1 MTDQI
6 KINVNGSEINSEPD
20 QLIIEACEDSGIH
33 IPRFCWHKR
42 MDPVGMCRMCLVEI
56 ETPRGKALVPSCTTK
71 VSEDLVVDTESDV
84 VKKAQEGVLEFL
96 LINHP
101 LDCPVCDKAGECPL
115 QDQTMA
121 YGPGESRFV
130 EDKRHFE
137 KPIPISEIILL
148 DRERCILCARCT
160 RFSDEI
166 SGDPLIEF
174 IQRGNKT
181 QVNTFPDE
189 PFRSY
194 FSGNTVQICPVGA
207 LTSSSYRFKA
217 RPWDLKKVSSTSN
230 CSSVGCSVELNVSQN
245 KMLRILGEDNEYTN
259 QGWLSDKGR
268 YNFEYLHSEKR
279 IQSPLLVDNPSKE
292 LSVNE
297 SMEIIGDQI
306 LTDIDTNISFI
317 VGHNSTNEEYFAL
330 NSFINSLNENKKETS
345 IQDLNVYISD
355 DYLHEGYFDDSYSL
369 GQIKDLDSADTIILW
384 SQDIKDNLPTLYL
397 RIKQAVKNGKKL
409 IIFGHTNT
417 AMKNLSEEYFGEEV
431 VSKNFEFNIEISDIP
446 NLSRLINGKEV
457 LAIVGKSSPIQNM
470 EPVSKLINHLNENSN
485 LKILNCFAKGNTF
498 GAFQN
503 FDLVKGM
510 NDFVDEFDSSRR
522 NLIFIIGSNPVNNSV
537 YSQKI
542 KNHLISADYVVAL
555 DLFKN
560 ETTELAD
567 IILPTTSFT
576 EKEGTF
582 TNLEMRTLMQNKILP
597 APGSS
602 LNEWEYWAMLLGKVG
617 LEQSYDSEIQL
628 NSLLCEGYT
637 NKDNLPSFDNLNKPS
652 NLDGIM
658 NSKPIKIET
667 KNNRL
672 ENLEILFVHR
682 LYGDTSSQIN
692 SPSISM
698 LGSERFIE
706 MNSATFYG
714 SYMLISNVVTL
725 SQDDNSIQV
734 NVNINDSLPDNLLV
748 IPINRRGFQNLDPEK
763 KVELE
768 VARSREQV
776 SVSGADS
783 CIN

>member
-6 KINVNGSEINSEPD
+6 KINVNGSEISSKPD

-56 ETPRGKALVPSCTTK
+56 ETPRGKALVPSSTTK

-230 CSSVGCSVELNVSQN
+230 CSSVGDSVELNVSQN
-245 KMLRILGEDNEYTN
+245 KMLRILGEDNEFTN

-268 YNFEYLHSEKR
+268 YNFEYLHSDKR
-279 IQSPLLVDNPSKE
+279 IETPILVKNSNKELTINETMELISNEILTSDNP
-292 LSVNE
+292 
-297 SMEIIGDQI
+297 
-306 LTDIDTNISFI
+306 NISFI
-317 VGHNSTNEEYFAL
+317 VGHNSTNEEYYAL
-330 NSFINSLNENKKETS
+330 NKFAENLNKVENENTVS
-345 IQDLNVYISD
+345 NINFYLSD
-355 DYLHEGYFDDSYSL
+355 DYLYNGFFNDDYSL
-369 GQIKDLDSADTIILW
+369 GEIKDLDSADTIILW

-397 RIKQAVKNGKKL
+397 RIKQAVRNGKKL
-409 IIFGHTNT
+409 LIFGHTNT
-417 AMKNLSEEYFGEEV
+417 AIKQLSEEYYGENIV
-431 VSKNFEFNIEISDIP
+431 TNNFEFNVEISDIP
-446 NLSRLINGKEV
+446 NLSKYIDGKDV
-457 LAIVGKSSPIQNM
+457 LAIVGKASPLQNVN
-470 EPVSKLINHLNENSN
+470 PIFQLVKHLDQNSN
-485 LKILNCFAKGNTF
+485 LKILNCFSKGNTL
-498 GAFQN
+498 GALQN
-503 FDLVKGM
+503 LDIVKGL
-510 NDFVDEFDSSRR
+510 NEFITEFDSSKK
-522 NLIFIIGSNPVNNSV
+522 NIVFTVGSNPVNNSI
-537 YSQKI
+537 YSLKI
-542 KNHLISADYVVAL
+542 KETLIDADFVVSL

-560 ETTELAD
+560 ETTELYD
-567 IILPTTSFT
+567 IILPTTTFG

-597 APGSS
+597 TPGSA
-602 LNEWEYWAMLLGKVG
+602 LNEWEYWLILSNKMKLF
-617 LEQSYDSEIQL
+617 ESYGTEAEL
-628 NSLLCEGYT
+628 NSMLC
-637 NKDNLPSFDNLNKPS
+637 KDYIDNDNIPSFDNLNKPS
-652 NLDGIM
+652 NLDGIL
-658 NSKPIKIET
+658 NSKTINIEVENVDST
-667 KNNRL
+667 
-672 ENLEILFVHR
+672 NLEILFVHR
-682 LYGDTSSQIN
+682 LYGDSSSQIN

-706 MNSATFYG
+706 MNSATYFG
-714 SYMLISNVVTL
+714 SYMLNSDVVTL
-725 SQDDNSIQV
+725 IQENNSIQV
-734 NVNINDSLPDNLLV
+734 NVNINENLPDNLLV
-748 IPINRRGFQNLDPEK
+748 IPINRRGFQDLNPEK

-768 VARSREQV
+768 VAKNREQL
-776 SVSGADS
+776 SVT
-783 CIN
+783 

>member
-6 KINVNGSEINSEPD
+6 KINVNGSEISSKPD

-230 CSSVGCSVELNVSQN
+230 CSSVGDSVELNVSQN
-245 KMLRILGEDNEYTN
+245 KMLRILGEDNEFTN

-268 YNFEYLHSEKR
+268 YNFEYLHSDKR
-279 IQSPLLVDNPSKE
+279 IETPLLVKNSNKELTINETMELISNEILTSDNP
-292 LSVNE
+292 
-297 SMEIIGDQI
+297 
-306 LTDIDTNISFI
+306 NISFI
-317 VGHNSTNEEYFAL
+317 VGHNSTNEEYYAL
-330 NSFINSLNENKKETS
+330 NKFAENLNKVENENTVS
-345 IQDLNVYISD
+345 NINFYLSD
-355 DYLHEGYFDDSYSL
+355 DYLYNGFFNDDYSL
-369 GQIKDLDSADTIILW
+369 GEIKDLDSADTIILW
-384 SQDIKDNLPTLYL
+384 AQDIKDNLPTLYL
-397 RIKQAVKNGKKL
+397 RIKQAVRNGKKL
-409 IIFGHTNT
+409 LIFGHTNT
-417 AMKNLSEEYFGEEV
+417 AIKQLSEEYYGENIV
-431 VSKNFEFNIEISDIP
+431 TNNFEFNVEISDIP
-446 NLSRLINGKEV
+446 NLSKYIDGKDV
-457 LAIVGKSSPIQNM
+457 LAIVGKASPLQNVN
-470 EPVSKLINHLNENSN
+470 PIFQLVKHLDQNSN
-485 LKILNCFAKGNTF
+485 LKILNCFSKGNTL
-498 GAFQN
+498 GALQN
-503 FDLVKGM
+503 LDIVKGL
-510 NDFVDEFDSSRR
+510 NEFITEFDSSKK
-522 NLIFIIGSNPVNNSV
+522 NIVFTVGSNPVNNSI
-537 YSQKI
+537 YSHKI
-542 KNHLISADYVVAL
+542 KETLIDADFVVSL

-560 ETTELAD
+560 ETTELSD
-567 IILPTTSFT
+567 IILPTTTFG

-597 APGSS
+597 TPGSA
-602 LNEWEYWAMLLGKVG
+602 LNEWEYWLILSNKMNLL
-617 LEQSYDSEIQL
+617 ESYGTEAEL
-628 NSLLCEGYT
+628 NSMLC
-637 NKDNLPSFDNLNKPS
+637 KDYIDNGNIPSFDNLNKPS
-652 NLDGIM
+652 NLDGIL
-658 NSKPIKIET
+658 NSKTINIEVENVDST
-667 KNNRL
+667 
-672 ENLEILFVHR
+672 NLEILFVHR
-682 LYGDTSSQIN
+682 LYGDSSSQIN

-706 MNSATFYG
+706 MNSATYFG
-714 SYMLISNVVTL
+714 SYMLNSDVVTL
-725 SQDDNSIQV
+725 IQENNSIQV
-734 NVNINDSLPDNLLV
+734 NVNINENLPDNLLV
-748 IPINRRGFQNLDPEK
+748 VPINRRGFQDLNPEK

-768 VARSREQV
+768 AAKSREQL
-776 SVSGADS
+776 SVT
-783 CIN
+783 

>member
-6 KINVNGSEINSEPD
+6 KINVNGSEISSKPD

-230 CSSVGCSVELNVSQN
+230 CSSVGDSVELNVSQN
-245 KMLRILGEDNEYTN
+245 KMLRILGEDNEFTN

-268 YNFEYLHSEKR
+268 YNFEYLHSDKR
-279 IQSPLLVDNPSKE
+279 IETPLLVKNSNKELTINETMELISNEILTSDNP
-292 LSVNE
+292 
-297 SMEIIGDQI
+297 
-306 LTDIDTNISFI
+306 NISFI
-317 VGHNSTNEEYFAL
+317 VGHNSTNEEYYAL
-330 NSFINSLNENKKETS
+330 NKFAENLNKVENENTVS
-345 IQDLNVYISD
+345 NINFYLSD
-355 DYLHEGYFDDSYSL
+355 DYLYNGFFNDDYSL
-369 GQIKDLDSADTIILW
+369 GEIKDLDSADTIILW
-384 SQDIKDNLPTLYL
+384 AQDIKDNLPTLYL
-397 RIKQAVKNGKKL
+397 RIKQAVRNGKKL
-409 IIFGHTNT
+409 LIFGHTNT
-417 AMKNLSEEYFGEEV
+417 AIKQLSEEYYGENIV
-431 VSKNFEFNIEISDIP
+431 TNNFEFNVEISDIP
-446 NLSRLINGKEV
+446 NLSKYIDGKDV
-457 LAIVGKSSPIQNM
+457 LAIVGKASPLQNVN
-470 EPVSKLINHLNENSN
+470 PIFQLVKHLDQNSN
-485 LKILNCFAKGNTF
+485 LKILNCFSKGNTF
-498 GAFQN
+498 GALQN
-503 FDLVKGM
+503 LDIVKGL
-510 NDFVDEFDSSRR
+510 NEFVTEFDSSKK
-522 NLIFIIGSNPVNNSV
+522 NIVFTVGSNPVNNSI
-537 YSQKI
+537 YSHKI
-542 KNHLISADYVVAL
+542 KETLIDSDFVVSL

-560 ETTELAD
+560 ETTELSD
-567 IILPTTSFT
+567 IILPTTTFG

-597 APGSS
+597 TPGSA
-602 LNEWEYWAMLLGKVG
+602 LNEWEYWLILSNKMNLL
-617 LEQSYDSEIQL
+617 ESYGTEAEL
-628 NSLLCEGYT
+628 NSMLC
-637 NKDNLPSFDNLNKPS
+637 KDYIDNDNIPSFDNLNKPS
-652 NLDGIM
+652 NLDGIL
-658 NSKPIKIET
+658 NSKTINIEVENVDST
-667 KNNRL
+667 
-672 ENLEILFVHR
+672 NLEILFVHR
-682 LYGDTSSQIN
+682 LYGDSSSQIN

-706 MNSATFYG
+706 MNSATYFG
-714 SYMLISNVVTL
+714 SYMLNSDVVTL
-725 SQDDNSIQV
+725 IQENNSIQV
-734 NVNINDSLPDNLLV
+734 NVNINENLPDNLLV
-748 IPINRRGFQNLDPEK
+748 VPINRRGFQDLNPEK

-768 VARSREQV
+768 AAKSREQL
-776 SVSGADS
+776 SVT
-783 CIN
+783 

>member
-6 KINVNGSEINSEPD
+6 KINVNGSEISSKPD

-230 CSSVGCSVELNVSQN
+230 CSSVGDSVELNVSQN
-245 KMLRILGEDNEYTN
+245 KMLRILGEDNEFTN

-268 YNFEYLHSEKR
+268 YNFEYLHSDKR
-279 IQSPLLVDNPSKE
+279 IETPLLVKNSNKELTINETMELISNEILTSDNP
-292 LSVNE
+292 
-297 SMEIIGDQI
+297 
-306 LTDIDTNISFI
+306 NISFI
-317 VGHNSTNEEYFAL
+317 VGHNSTNEEYYAL
-330 NSFINSLNENKKETS
+330 NKFAENLNKVENENTVS
-345 IQDLNVYISD
+345 NINFYLSD
-355 DYLHEGYFDDSYSL
+355 DYLYNGFFNDDYSL
-369 GQIKDLDSADTIILW
+369 GEIKDLDSADTIILW
-384 SQDIKDNLPTLYL
+384 AQDIKDNLPTLYL
-397 RIKQAVKNGKKL
+397 RIKQAVRNGKKL
-409 IIFGHTNT
+409 LIFGHTNT
-417 AMKNLSEEYFGEEV
+417 AIKQLSEEYYGENIV
-431 VSKNFEFNIEISDIP
+431 TNNFEFNVEISDIP
-446 NLSRLINGKEV
+446 NLSKYIDGKDV
-457 LAIVGKSSPIQNM
+457 LAIVGKASPLQNVN
-470 EPVSKLINHLNENSN
+470 PIFQLVKHLDQNSN
-485 LKILNCFAKGNTF
+485 LKILNCFSKGNTL
-498 GAFQN
+498 GALQN
-503 FDLVKGM
+503 LDIVKGL
-510 NDFVDEFDSSRR
+510 NEFLTEFDSSKK
-522 NLIFIIGSNPVNNSV
+522 NIVFTVGSNPVNNSI
-537 YSQKI
+537 YSHKI
-542 KNHLISADYVVAL
+542 KEALIDSDFVVSL

-560 ETTELAD
+560 ETTELSD
-567 IILPTTSFT
+567 IILPTTTFG

-597 APGSS
+597 TPGSA
-602 LNEWEYWAMLLGKVG
+602 LNEWEYWLILSNKMNLL
-617 LEQSYDSEIQL
+617 ESYGTEAEL
-628 NSLLCEGYT
+628 NSMLC
-637 NKDNLPSFDNLNKPS
+637 KDYIDNGNIPSFDNLNKPS
-652 NLDGIM
+652 NLDGIL
-658 NSKPIKIET
+658 NSKTINIEVENIDST
-667 KNNRL
+667 
-672 ENLEILFVHR
+672 NLEILFVHR
-682 LYGDTSSQIN
+682 LYGDSSSQIN

-706 MNSATFYG
+706 MNSATYFG
-714 SYMLISNVVTL
+714 SYMLNSDVVTL
-725 SQDDNSIQV
+725 IQENNSIQV
-734 NVNINDSLPDNLLV
+734 NVNINENLPDNLLV
-748 IPINRRGFQNLDPEK
+748 VPINRRGFQDLNPEK

-768 VARSREQV
+768 AAKNREQL
-776 SVSGADS
+776 SVT
-783 CIN
+783 

>member
-6 KINVNGSEINSEPD
+6 KINVNGSEIISEPD

-330 NSFINSLNENKKETS
+330 NSFINSLNESKKETS

-470 EPVSKLINHLNENSN
+470 EPVSKLIDHLNENSN

-503 FDLVKGM
+503 FDLVKGI
-510 NDFVDEFDSSRR
+510 NDFVDEFDSSRK
-522 NLIFIIGSNPVNNSV
+522 NLIFTIGSNPVNNSV

-617 LEQSYDSEIQL
+617 LEQTYDSEIQL

-768 VARSREQV
+768 VARSREQL
-776 SVSGADS
+776 SVS
-783 CIN
+783 

>member
-6 KINVNGSEINSEPD
+6 KINVNGSEIISEPD

-306 LTDIDTNISFI
+306 LTDMDTNISFI

-330 NSFINSLNENKKETS
+330 NNFIKSLNENKKETS
-345 IQDLNVYISD
+345 IQDLNLYISD

-409 IIFGHTNT
+409 VIFGHTNT

-431 VSKNFEFNIEISDIP
+431 VSKNFEFNVEISDIP

-498 GAFQN
+498 GALQN
-503 FDLVKGM
+503 LDLVKGI
-510 NDFVDEFDSSRR
+510 NDFVDEFDSSRK
-522 NLIFIIGSNPVNNSV
+522 NLIFTIGSNPVNNSV

-542 KNHLISADYVVAL
+542 KNNLIRADYVVAL

-768 VARSREQV
+768 VARSREQL
-776 SVSGADS
+776 SVS
-783 CIN
+783 

>member
-6 KINVNGSEINSEPD
+6 KINVNGSEIISEPD

-498 GAFQN
+498 GALQN
-503 FDLVKGM
+503 LDLVKGI
-510 NDFVDEFDSSRR
+510 NDFVDEFDSSRK
-522 NLIFIIGSNPVNNSV
+522 NLIFTIGSNPVNNSI

-542 KNHLISADYVVAL
+542 KSHLISADYVVAL

-768 VARSREQV
+768 VSRSREQL
-776 SVSGADS
+776 SVS
-783 CIN
+783 

>member
-6 KINVNGSEINSEPD
+6 KINVNGSEISSKPD

-230 CSSVGCSVELNVSQN
+230 CSSVGDSVELNVSQN
-245 KMLRILGEDNEYTN
+245 KMLRILGEDNEFTN

-268 YNFEYLHSEKR
+268 YNFEYLHSDKR
-279 IQSPLLVDNPSKE
+279 IEAPLLVKNSNKELTINETMELISNEILTSDNP
-292 LSVNE
+292 
-297 SMEIIGDQI
+297 
-306 LTDIDTNISFI
+306 NISFI
-317 VGHNSTNEEYFAL
+317 VGHNSTNEEYYAL
-330 NSFINSLNENKKETS
+330 NKFAENLNKVENENTVS
-345 IQDLNVYISD
+345 NINFYLSD
-355 DYLHEGYFDDSYSL
+355 DYLYNGFFNDDYSL
-369 GQIKDLDSADTIILW
+369 GEIKDLDSADTIILW
-384 SQDIKDNLPTLYL
+384 AQDIKDNLPTLYL
-397 RIKQAVKNGKKL
+397 RIKQAVRNGKKL
-409 IIFGHTNT
+409 LIFGHTNT
-417 AMKNLSEEYFGEEV
+417 AIKQLSEEYYGENIV
-431 VSKNFEFNIEISDIP
+431 TNNFEFNVEISDIP
-446 NLSRLINGKEV
+446 NLSKYIDGKDV
-457 LAIVGKSSPIQNM
+457 LAIVGKASPLQNVN
-470 EPVSKLINHLNENSN
+470 PIFQLVKHLDQNSN
-485 LKILNCFAKGNTF
+485 LKILNCFSKGNTL
-498 GAFQN
+498 GALQN
-503 FDLVKGM
+503 LDIVKGL
-510 NDFVDEFDSSRR
+510 NEFVTEFDSSKK
-522 NLIFIIGSNPVNNSV
+522 NIVFTVGSNPVNNSI
-537 YSQKI
+537 YSHKV
-542 KNHLISADYVVAL
+542 KDTLIDADFVVSL

-560 ETTELAD
+560 ETTELSD
-567 IILPTTSFT
+567 IILPTTTFG

-597 APGSS
+597 TPGSA
-602 LNEWEYWAMLLGKVG
+602 LNEWEYWLILSNKMNLL
-617 LEQSYDSEIQL
+617 ESYGTEVEL
-628 NSLLCEGYT
+628 NSMLCKDYID
-637 NKDNLPSFDNLNKPS
+637 KDNIPSFDNLNKPS
-652 NLDGIM
+652 NLDGIL
-658 NSKPIKIET
+658 NSKTINIEVENVDST
-667 KNNRL
+667 
-672 ENLEILFVHR
+672 NLEILFVHR
-682 LYGDTSSQIN
+682 LYGDSSSQIN

-706 MNSATFYG
+706 MNSATYFG
-714 SYMLISNVVTL
+714 SYMLNSDVVTL
-725 SQDDNSIQV
+725 IQENNSIQV
-734 NVNINDSLPDNLLV
+734 NVNINENLPDNLLV
-748 IPINRRGFQNLDPEK
+748 VPINRRGFQDLNPEK

-768 VARSREQV
+768 AAKSREQL
-776 SVSGADS
+776 SVT
-783 CIN
+783 

>member
-6 KINVNGSEINSEPD
+6 KINVNGSEIISEPD

-397 RIKQAVKNGKKL
+397 RIKQAVKKGKKL

-498 GAFQN
+498 GALQN
-503 FDLVKGM
+503 LDLVKGI
-510 NDFVDEFDSSRR
+510 NDFVDEFDSSRK
-522 NLIFIIGSNPVNNSV
+522 NLIFTIGSNPVNNSV

-768 VARSREQV
+768 VARSREQL
-776 SVSGADS
+776 SVS
-783 CIN
+783 

>member
-6 KINVNGSEINSEPD
+6 KINVNGSEIISEPD

-498 GAFQN
+498 GALQN
-503 FDLVKGM
+503 LDLVKGI
-510 NDFVDEFDSSRR
+510 NDFVDEFDSSRK
-522 NLIFIIGSNPVNNSV
+522 NLIFTIGSNPVNNSI

-542 KNHLISADYVVAL
+542 KSHLISADYVVAL

-763 KVELE
+763 KVELD
-768 VARSREQV
+768 VARSREQL
-776 SVSGADS
+776 SVS
-783 CIN
+783 

>member
-6 KINVNGSEINSEPD
+6 KINVNGSEIISEPD

-279 IQSPLLVDNPSKE
+279 IQSPLFVDNPSKE

-522 NLIFIIGSNPVNNSV
+522 NLIFTIGSNPVNNSV

-542 KNHLISADYVVAL
+542 KSNLISADYVVAL

-768 VARSREQV
+768 VARSREQL
-776 SVSGADS
+776 SVS
-783 CIN
+783 

>member
-6 KINVNGSEINSEPD
+6 KINVNGSEIISEPD

-498 GAFQN
+498 GALQN
-503 FDLVKGM
+503 LDLIKGI
-510 NDFVDEFDSSRR
+510 NDFVDEFDSSRK
-522 NLIFIIGSNPVNNSV
+522 NLIFTIGSNPVNNSI

-542 KNHLISADYVVAL
+542 KSHLISADYVVAL

-768 VARSREQV
+768 VARSREQL
-776 SVSGADS
+776 SVS
-783 CIN
+783 

>member
-6 KINVNGSEINSEPD
+6 KINVNGSEISSKPD

-230 CSSVGCSVELNVSQN
+230 CSSVGDSVELNVSQN
-245 KMLRILGEDNEYTN
+245 KMLRILGEDNEFTN

-268 YNFEYLHSEKR
+268 YNFEYLHSDKR
-279 IQSPLLVDNPSKE
+279 IETPLLVKNSNKELTINETMELISNEILTSDNP
-292 LSVNE
+292 
-297 SMEIIGDQI
+297 
-306 LTDIDTNISFI
+306 NISFI
-317 VGHNSTNEEYFAL
+317 VGHNSTNEEYYAL
-330 NSFINSLNENKKETS
+330 NKFAENLNKVENENTVS
-345 IQDLNVYISD
+345 NINFYLSD
-355 DYLHEGYFDDSYSL
+355 DYLYNGFFNDDYSL
-369 GQIKDLDSADTIILW
+369 GEIKDLDSADTIILW
-384 SQDIKDNLPTLYL
+384 AQDIKDNLPTLYL
-397 RIKQAVKNGKKL
+397 RIKQAVRNGKKL
-409 IIFGHTNT
+409 LIFGHTNT
-417 AMKNLSEEYFGEEV
+417 AIKQLSEEYYGENIV
-431 VSKNFEFNIEISDIP
+431 TNNFEFNVEISDIP
-446 NLSRLINGKEV
+446 NLSKYIDGKDV
-457 LAIVGKSSPIQNM
+457 LAIVGKASPLQNVN
-470 EPVSKLINHLNENSN
+470 PIFQLVKHLDQNSN
-485 LKILNCFAKGNTF
+485 LKILNCFSKGNTF
-498 GAFQN
+498 GALQN
-503 FDLVKGM
+503 LDIVKGL
-510 NDFVDEFDSSRR
+510 NEFVTEFDSSKK
-522 NLIFIIGSNPVNNSV
+522 NIVFTVGSNPVNNSI
-537 YSQKI
+537 YSHKI
-542 KNHLISADYVVAL
+542 KKTLIDADFVVSL

-560 ETTELAD
+560 ETTELSD
-567 IILPTTSFT
+567 IILPTTTFG

-597 APGSS
+597 TPGSA
-602 LNEWEYWAMLLGKVG
+602 LNEWEYWLILSNKMNLL
-617 LEQSYDSEIQL
+617 ESYGTEAEL
-628 NSLLCEGYT
+628 NSMLC
-637 NKDNLPSFDNLNKPS
+637 KDYIDNANIPSFDNLNKPS
-652 NLDGIM
+652 NLDGIL
-658 NSKPIKIET
+658 NSKTINIEVENVDST
-667 KNNRL
+667 
-672 ENLEILFVHR
+672 NLEILFVHR
-682 LYGDTSSQIN
+682 LYGDSSSQIN

-706 MNSATFYG
+706 MNSATYFG
-714 SYMLISNVVTL
+714 SYMLNSDVVTL
-725 SQDDNSIQV
+725 IQDNNSIQV
-734 NVNINDSLPDNLLV
+734 NVNINENLPDNLLV
-748 IPINRRGFQNLDPEK
+748 VPINRRGFQDLNPEK

-768 VARSREQV
+768 AAKSREQL
-776 SVSGADS
+776 SVT
-783 CIN
+783 

>member
-6 KINVNGSEINSEPD
+6 KINVNGSEIISEPD

-498 GAFQN
+498 GALQN
-503 FDLVKGM
+503 LDLVKGI
-510 NDFVDEFDSSRR
+510 NDFVDEFDSSRK
-522 NLIFIIGSNPVNNSV
+522 NLIFTIGSNPVNNSI

-542 KNHLISADYVVAL
+542 KSHLISADYVVAL

-658 NSKPIKIET
+658 NSKPIKIKT

-682 LYGDTSSQIN
+682 IYGDTSSQIN

-768 VARSREQV
+768 VARSREQL
-776 SVSGADS
+776 SVS
-783 CIN
+783 

>member
-6 KINVNGSEINSEPD
+6 KINVNGSEIISEPD

-279 IQSPLLVDNPSKE
+279 IHSPLLVDNPSKE

-297 SMEIIGDQI
+297 SMEIIGNQI

-330 NSFINSLNENKKETS
+330 NNFINSLNENKKESS

-498 GAFQN
+498 GALQN
-503 FDLVKGM
+503 LDLVKGI
-510 NDFVDEFDSSRR
+510 NDFVDEFDSSRK
-522 NLIFIIGSNPVNNSV
+522 NLIFTIGSNPVNNSI

-542 KNHLISADYVVAL
+542 KSHLISADYVVAL

-748 IPINRRGFQNLDPEK
+748 IPINRRGLQNLDPEK

-768 VARSREQV
+768 VSRSREQL
-776 SVSGADS
+776 SVS
-783 CIN
+783 

>member
-6 KINVNGSEINSEPD
+6 KINVNGSEISSKPD

-230 CSSVGCSVELNVSQN
+230 CSSVGDSVELNVSQN
-245 KMLRILGEDNEYTN
+245 KMLRILGEDNEFTN

-268 YNFEYLHSEKR
+268 YNFEYLHSDKR
-279 IQSPLLVDNPSKE
+279 IETPLLVKNSNKELTINETMELISNEILTSDNP
-292 LSVNE
+292 
-297 SMEIIGDQI
+297 
-306 LTDIDTNISFI
+306 NISFI
-317 VGHNSTNEEYFAL
+317 VGHNSTNEEYYAL
-330 NSFINSLNENKKETS
+330 NKFAENLNKVENENTVS
-345 IQDLNVYISD
+345 NINFYLSD
-355 DYLHEGYFDDSYSL
+355 DYLYNGFFNDDYSL
-369 GQIKDLDSADTIILW
+369 GEIKDLDSADTIILW
-384 SQDIKDNLPTLYL
+384 AQDIKDNLPTLYL
-397 RIKQAVKNGKKL
+397 RIKQAVRNGKKL
-409 IIFGHTNT
+409 LIFGHTNT
-417 AMKNLSEEYFGEEV
+417 AIKQLSEEYYGENIV
-431 VSKNFEFNIEISDIP
+431 TNNFEFNVEISDIP
-446 NLSRLINGKEV
+446 NLSKYIDGKDV
-457 LAIVGKSSPIQNM
+457 LAIVGKASPLQNVN
-470 EPVSKLINHLNENSN
+470 PIFQLVKHLDQNSN
-485 LKILNCFAKGNTF
+485 LKILNCFSKGNTL
-498 GAFQN
+498 GALQN
-503 FDLVKGM
+503 LDIVKGL
-510 NDFVDEFDSSRR
+510 NEFITEFDSSKK
-522 NLIFIIGSNPVNNSV
+522 NIVFTVGSNPVNNSI
-537 YSQKI
+537 YSLKI
-542 KNHLISADYVVAL
+542 KETLIDADFVVSL

-560 ETTELAD
+560 ETTELSD
-567 IILPTTSFT
+567 IILPTTTFG

-597 APGSS
+597 TPGSA
-602 LNEWEYWAMLLGKVG
+602 LNEWEYWLILSNKMKLF
-617 LEQSYDSEIQL
+617 ESYGTEAEL
-628 NSLLCEGYT
+628 NSMLC
-637 NKDNLPSFDNLNKPS
+637 KDYIDNDNIPSFDNLNKPS
-652 NLDGIM
+652 NLDGIL
-658 NSKPIKIET
+658 NSKTINIEVENVDST
-667 KNNRL
+667 
-672 ENLEILFVHR
+672 NLEILFVHR
-682 LYGDTSSQIN
+682 LYGDSSSQIN

-706 MNSATFYG
+706 MNSATYFG
-714 SYMLISNVVTL
+714 SYMLNSDVVTL
-725 SQDDNSIQV
+725 IQDNNSIQV
-734 NVNINDSLPDNLLV
+734 NVNINENLPDNLLV
-748 IPINRRGFQNLDPEK
+748 VPINRRGFQDLNPEK

-768 VARSREQV
+768 AAKSREQL
-776 SVSGADS
+776 SVT
-783 CIN
+783 

>member
-1 MTDQI
+1 MSENI
-6 KINVNGSEINSEPD
+6 KINVNGNQIESTPNK
-20 QLIIEACEDSGIH
+20 LLIEACEDSGIH

-330 NSFINSLNENKKETS
+330 NSFINSLKENKKETS

-431 VSKNFEFNIEISDIP
+431 VSKNFEFNVEISDIP

-470 EPVSKLINHLNENSN
+470 EPVSKLIDHLNENSN

-503 FDLVKGM
+503 FDLVKGI
-510 NDFVDEFDSSRR
+510 NDFVDEFDSSRS
-522 NLIFIIGSNPVNNSV
+522 NLIFTVGSNPVNNSV

-542 KNHLISADYVVAL
+542 KSNLISADYVVAL

-768 VARSREQV
+768 VARSREQL
-776 SVSGADS
+776 SVS
-783 CIN
+783 

>member
-6 KINVNGSEINSEPD
+6 KINVNGSEISSKPD

-230 CSSVGCSVELNVSQN
+230 CSSVGDSVELNVSQN
-245 KMLRILGEDNEYTN
+245 KMLRILGEDNEFTN

-268 YNFEYLHSEKR
+268 YNFEYLHSDKR
-279 IQSPLLVDNPSKE
+279 IETPLLVKNSNKELTINETMELISNEILTSDNP
-292 LSVNE
+292 
-297 SMEIIGDQI
+297 
-306 LTDIDTNISFI
+306 NISFI
-317 VGHNSTNEEYFAL
+317 VGHNSTNEEYYAL
-330 NSFINSLNENKKETS
+330 NKFAENLNKVENENTVS
-345 IQDLNVYISD
+345 NINFYLSD
-355 DYLHEGYFDDSYSL
+355 DYLYNGFFNDDYSL
-369 GQIKDLDSADTIILW
+369 GEIKDLDSADTIILW
-384 SQDIKDNLPTLYL
+384 AQDIKDNLPTLYL
-397 RIKQAVKNGKKL
+397 RIKQAVRNGKKL
-409 IIFGHTNT
+409 LIFGHTNT
-417 AMKNLSEEYFGEEV
+417 AIKQLSEEYYGENIV
-431 VSKNFEFNIEISDIP
+431 TNNFEFNVDLSDIP
-446 NLSRLINGKEV
+446 NLSKYIDGKDV
-457 LAIVGKSSPIQNM
+457 LAIVGKASPLQNVN
-470 EPVSKLINHLNENSN
+470 PIFQLVKHLDQNSN
-485 LKILNCFAKGNTF
+485 LKILNCFSKGNTL
-498 GAFQN
+498 GALQN
-503 FDLVKGM
+503 LDIVKGL
-510 NDFVDEFDSSRR
+510 NEFITEFDSSKK
-522 NLIFIIGSNPVNNSV
+522 NIVFTVGSNPVNNSI
-537 YSQKI
+537 YSHKI
-542 KNHLISADYVVAL
+542 KEALIDSDFVVSL

-560 ETTELAD
+560 ETTELSD
-567 IILPTTSFT
+567 IILPTTTFG

-597 APGSS
+597 TPGSA
-602 LNEWEYWAMLLGKVG
+602 LNEWEYWLILSNKMKLF
-617 LEQSYDSEIQL
+617 ESYGTEAEL
-628 NSLLCEGYT
+628 NSMLC
-637 NKDNLPSFDNLNKPS
+637 KDYIDNDSIPSFDNLNKPS
-652 NLDGIM
+652 NLDGIL
-658 NSKPIKIET
+658 NSKTINIEVENVDST
-667 KNNRL
+667 
-672 ENLEILFVHR
+672 NLEILFVHR
-682 LYGDTSSQIN
+682 LYGDSSSQIN

-706 MNSATFYG
+706 MNSATYFG
-714 SYMLISNVVTL
+714 SYMLNSDVVTL
-725 SQDDNSIQV
+725 IQENNSIQV
-734 NVNINDSLPDNLLV
+734 NVNINENLPDNLLV
-748 IPINRRGFQNLDPEK
+748 VPINRRGFQDLNPEK

-768 VARSREQV
+768 AAKSREQL
-776 SVSGADS
+776 SVT
-783 CIN
+783 

>member
-6 KINVNGSEINSEPD
+6 KINVNGSEIISEPD
-20 QLIIEACEDSGIH
+20 HLIIEACEDSGIH

-268 YNFEYLHSEKR
+268 YNFESLHSEKR
-279 IQSPLLVDNPSKE
+279 IHSPLLVDNPSKE

-503 FDLVKGM
+503 LDLVKGI
-510 NDFVDEFDSSRR
+510 NDFVDEFDSSRK
-522 NLIFIIGSNPVNNSV
+522 NLIFTIGSNPVNNSV

-714 SYMLISNVVTL
+714 SYTLISNVVTL

-768 VARSREQV
+768 VARSREQL
-776 SVSGADS
+776 SVS
-783 CIN
+783 

>member
-6 KINVNGSEINSEPD
+6 KINVNGSEISSKPD
-20 QLIIEACEDSGIH
+20 QLIIEACEESGIH

-230 CSSVGCSVELNVSQN
+230 CSSVGDSVELNVSQN
-245 KMLRILGEDNEYTN
+245 KMLRILGEDNEFTN

-268 YNFEYLHSEKR
+268 YNFEYLHSDKR
-279 IQSPLLVDNPSKE
+279 IETPLLVKNSNKELTINETMELISNEILTSDNP
-292 LSVNE
+292 
-297 SMEIIGDQI
+297 
-306 LTDIDTNISFI
+306 NISFI
-317 VGHNSTNEEYFAL
+317 VGHNSTNEEYYAL
-330 NSFINSLNENKKETS
+330 NKFAENLNKVENENTVS
-345 IQDLNVYISD
+345 NINFYLSD
-355 DYLHEGYFDDSYSL
+355 DYLYNGFFNDDYSL
-369 GQIKDLDSADTIILW
+369 GEIKDLDSADTIILW
-384 SQDIKDNLPTLYL
+384 AQDIKDNLPTLYL
-397 RIKQAVKNGKKL
+397 RIKQAVRNGKKL
-409 IIFGHTNT
+409 LIFGHTNT
-417 AMKNLSEEYFGEEV
+417 AIKQLSEEYYGENIV
-431 VSKNFEFNIEISDIP
+431 TNNFEFNVEISDIP
-446 NLSRLINGKEV
+446 NLSKYIDGKDV
-457 LAIVGKSSPIQNM
+457 LAIVGKASPLQNVN
-470 EPVSKLINHLNENSN
+470 PIFQLVKHLDQNSN
-485 LKILNCFAKGNTF
+485 LKILNCFSKGNTL
-498 GAFQN
+498 GALQN
-503 FDLVKGM
+503 LDIVKGL
-510 NDFVDEFDSSRR
+510 NEFITEFDSSKK
-522 NLIFIIGSNPVNNSV
+522 NIVFTVGSNPVNNSI
-537 YSQKI
+537 YSLKI
-542 KNHLISADYVVAL
+542 KETLIDADFVVSL

-560 ETTELAD
+560 ETTELSD
-567 IILPTTSFT
+567 IILPTTTFG

-597 APGSS
+597 TPGSA
-602 LNEWEYWAMLLGKVG
+602 LNEWEYWLILSNKMKLF
-617 LEQSYDSEIQL
+617 ESYGTEAEL
-628 NSLLCEGYT
+628 NSMLC
-637 NKDNLPSFDNLNKPS
+637 KDYIDNDNIPSFDNLNKPS
-652 NLDGIM
+652 NLDGIL
-658 NSKPIKIET
+658 NSKTINIEVENVDST
-667 KNNRL
+667 
-672 ENLEILFVHR
+672 NLEILFVHR
-682 LYGDTSSQIN
+682 LYGDSSSQIN

-706 MNSATFYG
+706 MNSATYFG
-714 SYMLISNVVTL
+714 SYMLNSDVVTL
-725 SQDDNSIQV
+725 IQENNSIQV
-734 NVNINDSLPDNLLV
+734 NVNINENLPDNLLV
-748 IPINRRGFQNLDPEK
+748 VPINRRGFQDLNPEK

-768 VARSREQV
+768 VAKNREQL
-776 SVSGADS
+776 SVT
-783 CIN
+783 

>member
-6 KINVNGSEINSEPD
+6 KINVNGSEIISEPD

-397 RIKQAVKNGKKL
+397 RIKQAVKKGKKL

-498 GAFQN
+498 GALQN
-503 FDLVKGM
+503 LDLVKGI
-510 NDFVDEFDSSRR
+510 NDFVDEFDSSRS
-522 NLIFIIGSNPVNNSV
+522 NLIFTVGSNPVNNSV

-725 SQDDNSIQV
+725 SQDGNSIQV

-768 VARSREQV
+768 VARSREQL
-776 SVSGADS
+776 SVS
-783 CIN
+783 

>member
-6 KINVNGSEINSEPD
+6 KINVNGSEISSKPD

-230 CSSVGCSVELNVSQN
+230 CSSVGDSVELNVSQN
-245 KMLRILGEDNEYTN
+245 KMLRILGEDNEFTN

-268 YNFEYLHSEKR
+268 YNFEYLHSDKR
-279 IQSPLLVDNPSKE
+279 IETPLLVKNSNKELTINETMELISNEILTSDNP
-292 LSVNE
+292 
-297 SMEIIGDQI
+297 
-306 LTDIDTNISFI
+306 NISFI
-317 VGHNSTNEEYFAL
+317 VGHNSTNEEYYAL
-330 NSFINSLNENKKETS
+330 NKFAENLNKVENENTVS
-345 IQDLNVYISD
+345 NINFYLSD
-355 DYLHEGYFDDSYSL
+355 DYLYNGFFNDDYSL
-369 GQIKDLDSADTIILW
+369 GEIKDLDSADTIILW
-384 SQDIKDNLPTLYL
+384 AQDIKDNLPTLYL
-397 RIKQAVKNGKKL
+397 RIKQAVRNGKKL
-409 IIFGHTNT
+409 LIFGHTNT
-417 AMKNLSEEYFGEEV
+417 AIKQLSEEYYGENIV
-431 VSKNFEFNIEISDIP
+431 TNNFEFNVEISDIP
-446 NLSRLINGKEV
+446 NLSKYIDGKDV
-457 LAIVGKSSPIQNM
+457 LAIVGKASPLQNVN
-470 EPVSKLINHLNENSN
+470 PIFQLVKHLDQNSN
-485 LKILNCFAKGNTF
+485 LKILNCFSKGNTL
-498 GAFQN
+498 GALQN
-503 FDLVKGM
+503 LDIVKGL
-510 NDFVDEFDSSRR
+510 NEFITEFDSSKK
-522 NLIFIIGSNPVNNSV
+522 NIVFTVGSNPVNNSI
-537 YSQKI
+537 YSLKI
-542 KNHLISADYVVAL
+542 KETLIDADFVVSL

-560 ETTELAD
+560 ETTELSD
-567 IILPTTSFT
+567 IILPTTTFG

-597 APGSS
+597 TPGSA
-602 LNEWEYWAMLLGKVG
+602 LNEWEYWLILSNKMNLL
-617 LEQSYDSEIQL
+617 ESYGTEAEL
-628 NSLLCEGYT
+628 NSMLC
-637 NKDNLPSFDNLNKPS
+637 KDYIDNDNIPSFDNLNKPS
-652 NLDGIM
+652 NLDGIL
-658 NSKPIKIET
+658 NSKTINIEVENVDST
-667 KNNRL
+667 
-672 ENLEILFVHR
+672 NLEILFVHR
-682 LYGDTSSQIN
+682 LYGDSSSQIN

-706 MNSATFYG
+706 MNSATYFG
-714 SYMLISNVVTL
+714 SYMLNSDVVTL
-725 SQDDNSIQV
+725 IQENNSIQV
-734 NVNINDSLPDNLLV
+734 NVNINENLPDNLLV
-748 IPINRRGFQNLDPEK
+748 VPINRRGFQDLNPEK

-768 VARSREQV
+768 AAKNREQL
-776 SVSGADS
+776 SVT
-783 CIN
+783 

>member
-6 KINVNGSEINSEPD
+6 KINVNGSEISSKPD

-230 CSSVGCSVELNVSQN
+230 CSSVGDSVELNVSQN
-245 KMLRILGEDNEYTN
+245 KMLRILGEDNEFTN

-268 YNFEYLHSEKR
+268 YNFEYLHSDKR
-279 IQSPLLVDNPSKE
+279 IETPLLVKNSNKELTINETMELISNEILTSDNP
-292 LSVNE
+292 
-297 SMEIIGDQI
+297 
-306 LTDIDTNISFI
+306 NISFI
-317 VGHNSTNEEYFAL
+317 VGHNSTNEEYYAL
-330 NSFINSLNENKKETS
+330 NKFAENLNKVENENTVS
-345 IQDLNVYISD
+345 NINFYLSD
-355 DYLHEGYFDDSYSL
+355 DYLYNGFFNDDYSL
-369 GQIKDLDSADTIILW
+369 GEIKDLDSADTIILW
-384 SQDIKDNLPTLYL
+384 AQDIKDNLPTLYL
-397 RIKQAVKNGKKL
+397 RIKQAVRNGKKL
-409 IIFGHTNT
+409 LIFGHTNT
-417 AMKNLSEEYFGEEV
+417 AIKQLSEEYYGENIV
-431 VSKNFEFNIEISDIP
+431 TNNFEFNVEISDIP
-446 NLSRLINGKEV
+446 NLSKYIDGKDV
-457 LAIVGKSSPIQNM
+457 LAIVGKASPLQNVN
-470 EPVSKLINHLNENSN
+470 PIFQLVKHLDQNSN
-485 LKILNCFAKGNTF
+485 LKILNCFSKGNTF
-498 GAFQN
+498 GALQN
-503 FDLVKGM
+503 LDIVKGL
-510 NDFVDEFDSSRR
+510 NEFVTEFDSSKK
-522 NLIFIIGSNPVNNSV
+522 NIVFTVGSNPVNNSI
-537 YSQKI
+537 YSHKI
-542 KNHLISADYVVAL
+542 KNTLIDADFVVSL

-560 ETTELAD
+560 ETTELSD
-567 IILPTTSFT
+567 IILPTTTFG

-597 APGSS
+597 TPGSA
-602 LNEWEYWAMLLGKVG
+602 LNEWEYWLILSNKMNLL
-617 LEQSYDSEIQL
+617 ESYGTEAEL
-628 NSLLCEGYT
+628 NSMLC
-637 NKDNLPSFDNLNKPS
+637 KDYIDNDNIPSFDNLNKPS
-652 NLDGIM
+652 NLDGIL
-658 NSKPIKIET
+658 NSKTINIEVENIDST
-667 KNNRL
+667 
-672 ENLEILFVHR
+672 NLEILFVHR
-682 LYGDTSSQIN
+682 LYGDSSSQIN

-706 MNSATFYG
+706 MNSATYFG
-714 SYMLISNVVTL
+714 SYMLNSDVVTL
-725 SQDDNSIQV
+725 IQENNSIQV
-734 NVNINDSLPDNLLV
+734 NVNINENLPDNLLV
-748 IPINRRGFQNLDPEK
+748 VPINRRGFQDLNPEK

-768 VARSREQV
+768 AAKNREQL
-776 SVSGADS
+776 SVT
-783 CIN
+783 